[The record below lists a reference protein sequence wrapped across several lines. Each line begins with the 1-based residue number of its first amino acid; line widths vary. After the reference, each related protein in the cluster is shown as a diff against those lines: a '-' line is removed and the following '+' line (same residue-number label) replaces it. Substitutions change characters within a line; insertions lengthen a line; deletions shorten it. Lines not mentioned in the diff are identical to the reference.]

1 MGELSSAFEN
11 WEDHHDKLNAIAK
24 FFSMRARLDRFTD
37 VCIEHNPKLTT
48 ARTFEQKPN
57 SSQKHCY
64 KHLFVLAAIAKP
76 SSLYM
81 CKYNN
86 NNHSNIN
93 NTNNKNKNN
102 NSNNDNNNYN
112 NNANNTNHNNNNN
125 NNNFCEAAQRRSFMT
140 MFTKCC
146 PSLVPHRWEYL
157 YSPECFVASD
167 HMRGP
172 PVFVVVCRGGV

>member
-11 WEDHHDKLNAIAK
+11 WEDHHDKLNAVAK

-81 CKYNN
+81 CKC
-86 NNHSNIN
+86 I
-93 NTNNKNKNN
+93 
-102 NSNNDNNNYN
+102 
-112 NNANNTNHNNNNN
+112 
-125 NNNFCEAAQRRSFMT
+125 FCEAAQRRSFMT